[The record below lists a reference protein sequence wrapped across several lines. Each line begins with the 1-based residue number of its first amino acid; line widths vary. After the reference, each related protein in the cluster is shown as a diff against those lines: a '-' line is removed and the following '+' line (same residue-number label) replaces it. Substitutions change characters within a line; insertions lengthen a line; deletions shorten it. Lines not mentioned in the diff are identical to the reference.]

1 MNRTIEIS
9 ILNFKLTFTMLKKIF
24 TQNSILYKL
33 GMVMLFIFLL
43 LLCYFPFNNVTV
55 LGINSVVKPMKFA
68 LSIWIYSWTM
78 ALILHYVKDIRK
90 VKIYSWV
97 AVVCMS
103 FEQAAITLQAL
114 RGTVSHFNRE
124 NTFGMI
130 LFSLMGVF
138 ILTITLWT
146 AYITYIFIKQKTYD
160 LHPAIV
166 LSIKISLTYFVVF
179 SLFGGYI
186 SGLPGHTVGSADGGK
201 GLLFLNWSMLFGDL
215 RVAHFFGIHSLQF
228 VPLFAIVATKYLDDK
243 NSIIAIKVFSFVYL
257 CFILFVLVQALLG
270 IPFVK

>member
-1 MNRTIEIS
+1 
-9 ILNFKLTFTMLKKIF
+9 MLKKIF
-24 TQNSILYKL
+24 AQKSILFNL
-33 GMVMLFIFLL
+33 GIVMLGIFFLL
-43 LLCYFPFNNVTV
+43 LCFIPFNNATV
-55 LGINSVVKPMKFA
+55 LGLNSVVKPMKFA

-103 FEQAAITLQAL
+103 FEQAAISFQAM
-114 RGTVSHFNRE
+114 RGELSHFNKA
-124 NTFGMI
+124 NAFGII

-138 ILTITLWT
+138 ILSITLWT

-166 LSIKISLTYFVVF
+166 LSIKIGLIYFVLF

-186 SGLPGHTVGSADGGK
+186 SALPGHTVGAVDGGK
-201 GLLFLNWSMLFGDL
+201 GLWFLNWSALFGDL
-215 RVAHFFGIHSLQF
+215 RVAHFFGIHSLQII
-228 VPLFAIVATKYLDDK
+228 PLFAIVVNKFSKTVSATKTVWIF
-243 NSIIAIKVFSFVYL
+243 SILYFLYVIFVMIEAIEGMP
-257 CFILFVLVQALLG
+257 FIKF
-270 IPFVK
+270 

>member
-1 MNRTIEIS
+1 MFYK
-9 ILNFKLTFTMLKKIF
+9 ILK
-24 TQNSILYKL
+24 QNALLYYL
-33 GMVMLFIFLL
+33 GSTALFIFILL
-43 LLCYFPFNNVTV
+43 LFYSPYNDITV
-55 LGINSVVKPMKFA
+55 LGLNSVIKPMKFA

-90 VKIYSWV
+90 VKVYSWV

-114 RGTVSHFNRE
+114 RGTLSHFNRE
-124 NTFGMI
+124 NTFGII

-160 LHPAIV
+160 LHPPIA
-166 LSIKISLTYFVVF
+166 LSIKIGLIYFVVF

-186 SGLPGHTVGSADGGK
+186 SGLPGHTVGSLDGGK
-201 GLLFLNWSMLFGDL
+201 GLWFLNWSTLFGDL
-215 RVAHFFGIHSLQF
+215 RVAHFFGIHSLQIL
-228 VPLFAIVATKYLDDK
+228 PLFAVVINKFFKIISGSKAVWLF
-243 NSIIAIKVFSFVYL
+243 SICYFLYVIFVM
-257 CFILFVLVQALLG
+257 VQAIIGMSFIKLG
-270 IPFVK
+270 